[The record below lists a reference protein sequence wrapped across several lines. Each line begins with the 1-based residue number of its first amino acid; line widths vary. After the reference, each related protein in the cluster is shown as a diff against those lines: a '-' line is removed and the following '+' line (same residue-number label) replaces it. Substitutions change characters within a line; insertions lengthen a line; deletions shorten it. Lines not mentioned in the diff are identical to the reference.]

1 MTPKQLENIVH
12 LKPFKPYRLV
22 LSSGEQILVNRP
34 RKSHVSG
41 SVVALVGQVTRKPG
55 GLSVSDQF
63 RIIKVDDVVSAE
75 HVDVPVRDR

>member
-22 LSSGEQILVNRP
+22 LTSGEQILVNRP

-41 SVVALVGQVTRKPG
+41 SVVSLVGQVTRKRG
-55 GLSVSDQF
+55 GASADQF
-63 RIIKVDDVVSAE
+63 RIIRVNDVVSAE
-75 HVDVPVRDR
+75 HVDVPVLDR